1 VSHLFAYLARMKF
14 IKRWGLMHTTYPES
28 IQEHSHRVAVIAHT
42 LATIRN
48 RLFGGRVDPAR
59 AALLALYHDAGE
71 VLTGDLPAPVKYF
84 NPEIRA
90 AYHDIE
96 TAANQRLLGMVPEA
110 LREDYRPLFVAAEA
124 DAVYWELVKAADK
137 LCAYLK
143 CVEEARSAVERV
155 VRAGGHVL
163 FVGTKKQAKPIV
175 VEEAAGKVA
184 TEQGYIGELKD
195 GSKNDMH
202 NCNFFDF
209 DADGKFK
216 RVIIWMAGTNP
227 LR

>member
-48 RLFGGRVDPAR
+48 RLFGGHVDAAR
-59 AALLALYHDAGE
+59 AAVLALYHDAGE

-84 NPEIRA
+84 NPEIHGAYRA
-90 AYHDIE
+90 IE

-110 LREDYRPLFVAAEA
+110 LREEYRPLLVAAPGDK
-124 DAVYWELVKAADK
+124 DAWELVKAADK

-143 CVEEARSAVERV
+143 CIEEV
-155 VRAGGHVL
+155 
-163 FVGTKKQAKPIV
+163 
-175 VEEAAGKVA
+175 AAGNREFSRAEQALRA
-184 TEQGYIGELKD
+184 TVEALPQPEVRYFLETFAPSLKLTLDEL
-195 GSKNDMH
+195 G
-202 NCNFFDF
+202 
-209 DADGKFK
+209 
-216 RVIIWMAGTNP
+216 
-227 LR
+227 